1 VSNREPDRHSRRT
14 RTVDA
19 ERPLPA
25 SFDTAANTAEDDVP
39 APRSASTSSDTTRY
53 RTNRQGEIDGAA
65 VYRAMAAA
73 EKTPQLASVYERL
86 AEVEEHHLSFW
97 EQQLR
102 TIGAD
107 PGPRRPSWRARTMAF
122 LARRFG
128 PGIVLS
134 TVATLEQVDQGGYD
148 DQPETAGT
156 TMRDQERSHA
166 RVLAYV
172 AGGSPQGVA
181 GETLAKLEGR
191 HRAPGG
197 NALRA
202 AVLGAN
208 DGLTSNLAL
217 VMGVAGAQLTTA
229 AILITGLTGLLAG
242 AGSMAIGEWIS
253 VQSARE
259 LYQRQVRT
267 EAAEIHSVPDE
278 EQQELALIYEAKGL
292 PQHEAEQVAERLMA
306 DEQAALDA
314 MVREELGLDPSQL
327 GGSPYTAAA
336 SSFLLFAIG
345 AIIPLIPYFITS
357 GTAALIGAIGCAALG
372 LFAIGALITLLTGR
386 SALFSGTRQLIFGL
400 LAAGVT
406 FLLGHLIGN
415 AIGG

>member
-1 VSNREPDRHSRRT
+1 MTSQ
-14 RTVDA
+14 
-19 ERPLPA
+19 PA
-25 SFDTAANTAEDDVP
+25 SD
-39 APRSASTSSDTTRY
+39 ASRY
-53 RTNRQGEIDGAA
+53 RANLQGEIDGAA
-65 VYRAMAAA
+65 VYRAMAAV
-73 EKTPQLASVYERL
+73 EKKPQLASVYERL
-86 AEVEEHHLSFW
+86 AQVEERHLSFW
-97 EQQLR
+97 EEQLR
-102 TIGAD
+102 AVGVD
-107 PGPRRPSWRARTMAF
+107 PGPRRPSWRARAMTF

-134 TVATLEQVDQGGYD
+134 TVATLEHVDQGGYD

-156 TMRDQERSHA
+156 GMRDDERSHA

-172 AGGSPQGVA
+172 AGASPRGIA

-191 HRAPGG
+191 HKAPGG
-197 NALRA
+197 NSLRA

-217 VMGVAGAQLTTA
+217 VMGVAGAQLTNS

-278 EQQELALIYEAKGL
+278 EQEELALIYEAKGL
-292 PQHEAEQVAERLMA
+292 PKQEAEQVAERLMA

-314 MVREELGLDPSQL
+314 MVREELGLDPNDL

-336 SSFLLFAIG
+336 SSFLLFAVG

-357 GTAALIGAIGCAALG
+357 GTAALIGAICCAALG

-386 SALFSGTRQLIFGL
+386 SAIFSGTRQLVFGL

-406 FLLGHLIGN
+406 FLLGRLIGT
-415 AIGG
+415 AVSG